1 MKQRANVYKD
11 LSQKTGK
18 QMKLE
23 EFKMKQININN
34 TTLNIDNVV
43 IMRDGS
49 VA

>member
-1 MKQRANVYKD
+1 
-11 LSQKTGK
+11 
-18 QMKLE
+18 MKLE